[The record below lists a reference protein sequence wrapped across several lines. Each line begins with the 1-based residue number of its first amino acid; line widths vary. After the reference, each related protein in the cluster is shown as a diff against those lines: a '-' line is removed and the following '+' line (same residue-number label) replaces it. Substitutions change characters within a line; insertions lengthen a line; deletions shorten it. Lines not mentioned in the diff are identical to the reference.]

1 MQAALNREFISGEDY
16 LTGEEVGEMK
26 HEYVAGDV
34 YAMAGITRE
43 HNEIAQ
49 NIAFAIR
56 SHLRGSPCR
65 VFISDIKVRLAAP
78 GEDVFYYPDVMVGCD
93 TRDTERLF
101 LR

>member
-49 NIAFAIR
+49 NITFAIR
-56 SHLRGSPCR
+56 SHLRGSLGR